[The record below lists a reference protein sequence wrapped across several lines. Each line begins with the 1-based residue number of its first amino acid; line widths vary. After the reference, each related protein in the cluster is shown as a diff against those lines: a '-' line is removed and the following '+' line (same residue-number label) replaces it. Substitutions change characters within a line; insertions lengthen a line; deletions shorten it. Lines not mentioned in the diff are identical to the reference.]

1 MIGLTT
7 TLGEY
12 LETLDY
18 ARVRNAV
25 RLVAAIRGVRSL
37 SETLPP
43 ATIACLDNLT
53 EDSDFCANLGDAYA
67 ELTGGLPTVAWLGRE
82 LHNVLGLDSD
92 DGECVAVCVVCGE
105 MIDCCA
111 GHGED
116 YARDVARLF
125 RGWLARRESISES
138 DVDRWWFDCPAGVQ
152 DTLIDR
158 WVSDT
163 QDAIDYDGNV
173 LGEWLELQGFDNLD

>member
-1 MIGLTT
+1 MIGATT
-7 TLGEY
+7 SLGDY
-12 LETLDY
+12 LATLDY
-18 ARVRNAV
+18 ARTRNAV

-37 SETLPP
+37 SETLSP
-43 ATIACLDNLT
+43 ATVACLDNLT
-53 EDSDFCANLGDAYA
+53 EDSDFCADLGDAYA
-67 ELTGGLPTVAWLGRE
+67 ELTGGLPTVAWLVRE
-82 LHNVLGLDSD
+82 LHNVFGVDLDD
-92 DGECVAVCVVCGE
+92 QPARCVVCGE

-138 DVDRWWFDCPAGVQ
+138 DVDRWWFVCPAGVQ

-158 WVSDT
+158 WVSAT

-173 LGEWLELQGFDNLD
+173 LGEWLEANSFDDLD

>member
-1 MIGLTT
+1 MIGLNS

-18 ARVRNAV
+18 ARTRNAV
-25 RLVAAIRGVRSL
+25 RLAAAMRGVRSL
-37 SETLPP
+37 SEPLSP
-43 ATIACLDNLT
+43 ASIASLDNLT
-53 EDSDFCANLGDAYA
+53 EDADFVAHLGDAYA
-67 ELTGGLPTVAWLGRE
+67 GFNGELGRE
-82 LHNVLGLDSD
+82 LHNVLGVDLD
-92 DGECVAVCVVCGE
+92 DGEDVARCVVCSE
-105 MIDCCA
+105 PIDYCA

-125 RGWLARRESISES
+125 RGWIARRESISES

-158 WVSDT
+158 WVSET

-173 LGEWLELQGFDNLD
+173 LGEWLEANSFDALD